1 MNIIFQINGG
11 LGKCIL
17 ATSVIKSIKD
27 KYLDCNL
34 IVVSGYP
41 EVFLNN
47 PLVYRSFAFGQ
58 SSYFFQ
64 DFIEDKDYLVLAHDP
79 YQETGYLKQNEHLSE
94 TWTKM
99 FDLPFNGY
107 KPDIF
112 LTERERSFFSK
123 KFVFE
128 KPIFLIQS
136 NGGAPQQEQKYSWA
150 RDIPYVIVGQVIEKY
165 RDTHTILHIKRD
177 DQYSFPDTVPISDSF
192 RALCVLIEL
201 SSKRLF
207 IDSFAQHAAA
217 ALSKPSTVLWIAN
230 SPEVFGYQLHDNILA
245 NPHTKKPEL
254 KHSYLQKFDITGSL
268 LEFPYH
274 SESEIFN
281 IDPIIDSLN
290 RQNG

>member
-1 MNIIFQINGG
+1 MNVIFQINGG

-17 ATSVIKSIKD
+17 ATSVIRSIKD
-27 KYLDCNL
+27 KYLDSNL

-58 SSYFFQ
+58 SSYFFE
-64 DFIEDKDYLVLAHDP
+64 DFIDGKDFLVLAHDP
-79 YQETGYLKQNEHLSE
+79 YQETGYLRQDEHLSE

-99 FDLPFNGY
+99 FDLPFSGY
-107 KPDIF
+107 NPNIF
-112 LTERERSFFSK
+112 LTERERVFFSK
-123 KFVFE
+123 KFVFD
-128 KPIFLIQS
+128 KPILLIQS

-150 RDIPYVIVGQVIEKY
+150 RDIPHSVVSKVIEIYK
-165 RDTHTILHIKRD
+165 DTHTILHIKRD
-177 DQYSFPDTVPISDSF
+177 DQYGFPDTTPISDSF
-192 RALCVLIEL
+192 RALSVLIEL

-217 ALSKPSTVLWIAN
+217 ALSKRSTVLWVAN
-230 SPEVFGYQLHDNILA
+230 SPTVFGYQLHDNIIA
-245 NPHTKKPEL
+245 NPFTKKPEL
-254 KHSYLQKFDITGSL
+254 KHSYLHKFDITGSL

-281 IDPIIDSLN
+281 IDQIVDSLN